1 MVKVK
6 RTDWNSIILAITI
19 IVFLIIVILSTKV
32 SAKSVE
38 AGQLVENT
46 SGSSEVMFEQ
56 LTEVEEKDV
65 PVMTVTA
72 GEALQS
78 SFQGIAAPDRVI
90 NITAPPNIDIYR
102 FEKTGYSTAKLNIRN
117 RPDKLSEVFDY
128 YYYNEEIH
136 YSEYD
141 NEWLVVDWHGNV
153 GYVYRSYVSETPL
166 AYTSK
171 SVTNDT
177 RKSFEDYR
185 CLSKTSSQGLMQK
198 SAITSPSG
206 LRKVHN
212 RYCVALGSYFSHNIG
227 QYIDV
232 VLANGTVIPCII
244 GDAKDDRDTSADN
257 SLGVDGSC
265 VEFIVDAPSL
275 PEQVQLSGN
284 CSGCKSDWDASVI
297 EIRLYD
303 YIMQL

>member
-166 AYTSK
+166 A
-171 SVTNDT
+171 
-177 RKSFEDYR
+177 
-185 CLSKTSSQGLMQK
+185 
-198 SAITSPSG
+198 
-206 LRKVHN
+206 
-212 RYCVALGSYFSHNIG
+212 
-227 QYIDV
+227 
-232 VLANGTVIPCII
+232 PCQ
-244 GDAKDDRDTSADN
+244 T
-257 SLGVDGSC
+257 
-265 VEFIVDAPSL
+265 
-275 PEQVQLSGN
+275 
-284 CSGCKSDWDASVI
+284 
-297 EIRLYD
+297 
-303 YIMQL
+303 